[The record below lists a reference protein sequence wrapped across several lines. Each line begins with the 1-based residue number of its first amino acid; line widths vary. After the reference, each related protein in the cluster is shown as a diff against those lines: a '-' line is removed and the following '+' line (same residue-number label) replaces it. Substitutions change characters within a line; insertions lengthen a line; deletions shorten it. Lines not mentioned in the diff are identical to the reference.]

1 MAGLKEKREYIRTFV
16 PFVNF
21 LAEILGSNSE
31 VLLND
36 LTDLDHS
43 VVAIK
48 NATISHRKVGDPATD
63 LALETMKSGQK
74 NKQNFLANYQSVG
87 QGGHVLRS
95 STFFIRFQDELIAM
109 ICINTDDSI
118 LNGLDKT
125 ISDLVSEY
133 SKLKKLQAS
142 IPEEEVNQSEA
153 ASLDMS
159 GKGSHTYVETEHLTT
174 SIQEI
179 ANSEVS
185 RMCDEQSV
193 SVDYLKLEDKIEII
207 RRLYHRGYFLLK
219 DAVSVVASLIQVSEP
234 TVYRYLQSVKQERT
248 ASLNNSSL
256 PSS

>member
-109 ICINTDDSI
+109 ICIN
-118 LNGLDKT
+118 
-125 ISDLVSEY
+125 